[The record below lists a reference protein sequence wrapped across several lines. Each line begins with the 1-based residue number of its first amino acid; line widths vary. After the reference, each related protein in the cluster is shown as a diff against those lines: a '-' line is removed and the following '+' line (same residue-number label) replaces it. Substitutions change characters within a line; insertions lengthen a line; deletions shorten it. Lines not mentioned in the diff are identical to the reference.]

1 MRLAWLRG
9 SHAQTRPSRASESIQ
24 RPKSKPKPKHNS
36 NQATS
41 ARTSAQTSD
50 NQRQPAKRIV
60 EPAADSPTRRL
71 SKPRARLSPKAG
83 PKATKSDQNG
93 RSSRSGQIAGLAAN
107 DARCWAALHN
117 SLRLTLLLAL
127 QARMLAW
134 LGLACSALVW
144 FGLVWFAF
152 GAARVESPSGPKP
165 SAARDSIANRR
176 WLRLSPAHSCSGW
189 GRRAKW
195 SLAAPTDGASGGIFA
210 AKILHSELSAEQS
223 KAEQSERAGA
233 WKSRD
238 SLRWRNKLESASE
251 ACCQSNATSQ
261 LGNRGQASRNWGQA
275 HAPSAA
281 LLT

>member
-1 MRLAWLRG
+1 MASWLTRSNSAESG
-9 SHAQTRPSRASESIQ
+9 ERVDSEAEVEAEAEAQLEPGNQRANQ
-24 RPKSKPKPKHNS
+24 RKP
-36 NQATS
+36 
-41 ARTSAQTSD
+41 AQTSD